1 MKNLFTV
8 LVMLAFTVA
17 LIATGCG
24 GGGGGGGAYVPPP
37 AETGSISG
45 QIVNNTI
52 AIGSGG
58 SVRSQAAGTEEVKV
72 YVEQNPT
79 LTTQADSAGKF
90 LLENVPAGVV
100 NLIAEHKTAD
110 GQLFRMRSDEITV
123 EAAKTSELPAA
134 IAVLKAD
141 KQITGRVINA
151 STSVAI
157 DGVTVTAWGNT
168 LTTDG
173 NGSFI
178 LENLPNL
185 AFQFKLSKDGFET
198 KIVSVETGSD
208 LAQSFLVELTP
219 SAAILPG
226 TTTGTIK
233 GKIVFNGMPMQGATV
248 FCEQYLD
255 LKAET
260 NADGVFEI
268 QGIPAGKVNLVAL
281 CTMDPSDPGA
291 LRGRSSEQTLS
302 AGQTID
308 MTGTPLTLEWMMG
321 SVSGWITVSGS
332 NDPLTDVKVTILEKQ
347 TSSSSDIT
355 KPGFYTIG
363 RLPSQVVEVVF
374 EKSGYVTQTFSGDTS
389 SGWNLNVAMVP
400 IVFEEIVPEVE
411 DEGPLRDINT
421 IAKSIYKMPLDEN
434 NILLTAQAVVKLPEI
449 TGLRR
454 SDLYMFSND
463 GGPGSFETQVEKD
476 GFIPT
481 RAITASSSPAL
492 VMFGIKDEHYLY
504 TYHPMLLK
512 VWHPYDTKYDNYID
526 SRSTAEAL
534 VLFDKVLW
542 TLEKEKF
549 LLALNKVRNH
559 SALNDL
565 ITAVELAL
573 RVPEPETLY
582 SDTLMQKSAAI
593 ARAVAQELDVVPE
606 TSSSSLRSSRVM
618 PSIMGALGEVDS
630 DKTVYVEDDS
640 ARSAS
645 TVLLTNRSYCH
656 YRVTITK
663 NNYQSTQT
671 VTSPFGNNYFALE
684 RSTHTSYTWSWPPDR
699 KKQVTVDLGPG
710 EFTTTFTKQKG
721 LSVFDGLMTLAG
733 TVIGAGASSYEEL
746 DDGYKLLST
755 TGQGVLEMINTA
767 TTAKINSADDA
778 LELADQLLFST
789 GKMGFE
795 VLMDF
800 APKYFGA
807 KLKRELKSSWF
818 KTAAKFMMK
827 KALIWGVA
835 IYNTTDV
842 ALIIYDVAK
851 TPDSYVEEAWQTK
864 GGWYGDL
871 FAEKIGKMKY
881 MRIIFNMPM
890 NGTAYYKEVD
900 ENYNVIGESSV
911 DTNNGPVE
919 HIAPYALIDGTTVS
933 FSADPDSKA
942 LIGASYE
949 YESSHSKVGVLF
961 SNVGFNGFID
971 RYNENAFDETK
982 MQFVWGNPGADFL
995 QITEISGKDVY
1006 PADIDF
1012 TNFDRWIYSS
1022 VEWASVQPGYP
1033 YYAGV
1038 ILSENP

>member
-1 MKNLFTV
+1 MKYLFRAFIV
-8 LVMLAFTVA
+8 LTFAIA

-24 GGGGGGGAYVPPP
+24 GGGGGGGTYLPQSS
-37 AETGSISG
+37 ETGSISG

-52 AIGSGG
+52 SIGGG

-79 LTTQADSAGKF
+79 LTTLADSAGKF

-100 NLIAEHKTAD
+100 NLVAEHKTAD

-134 IAVLKAD
+134 ISVIKAD
-141 KQITGRVINA
+141 KEISGRVINA
-151 STSVAI
+151 DTAMAI
-157 DGVTVTAWGNT
+157 QGVTVSAWGKT
-168 LTTDG
+168 VTTDA
-173 NGSFI
+173 NGSFS
-178 LENLPNL
+178 LKELPDL

-198 KIVSVETGSD
+198 KIQTVETSGD
-208 LAQSFLVELTP
+208 FAQSFLVELKP
-219 SAAILPG
+219 VAAVAPG
-226 TTTGTIK
+226 ASTGTIK
-233 GKIVFNGMPMQGATV
+233 GKVVSTMNMFQFPAEGANV
-248 FCEQYLD
+248 FCEQYMNLTATTD
-255 LKAET
+255 AEGNFT
-260 NADGVFEI
+260 ISN
-268 QGIPAGKVNLVAL
+268 IPAGKVYITAVSADEAN
-281 CTMDPSDPGA
+281 
-291 LRGRSSEQTLS
+291 RGRTEELTLS
-302 AGQTID
+302 AGQTLD
-308 MTGTPLTLEWMMG
+308 L
-321 SVSGWITVSGS
+321 SGS
-332 NDPLTDVKVTILEKQ
+332 PITLTFASRSVGGFINVTGGTDADLVGIKVTVLEK
-347 TSSSSDIT
+347 TVLSDADGMFRILN
-355 KPGFYTIG
+355 
-363 RLPSQVVEVVF
+363 LPMQKVTARF
-374 EKSGYVTQTFSGDTS
+374 EKSGLVSKEIEVDLAPGDF
-389 SGWNLNVAMVP
+389 NQ
-400 IVFEEIVPEVE
+400 IVEMELLKLEEVVPEVE

-463 GGPGSFETQVEKD
+463 GGPGSFETQVETD

-512 VWHPYDTKYDNYID
+512 VWHPYDTEYDNYID

-534 VLFDKVLW
+534 VIFDKVLW
-542 TLEKEKF
+542 TLDRDQF
-549 LLALNKVRNH
+549 LLALKKVRNH

-565 ITAVELAL
+565 ISAVELAL

-593 ARAVAQELDVVPE
+593 AQAVAQELKVGPYAA
-606 TSSSSLRSSRVM
+606 SMRSSRLM
-618 PSIMGALGEVDS
+618 PSMRAAIGEVS
-630 DKTVYVEDDS
+630 DKAVYVEDDG

-656 YRVTITK
+656 YTVSITNDMTYQTIK
-663 NNYQSTQT
+663 
-671 VTSPFGNNYFALE
+671 SPAGNNYFALE

-746 DDGYKLLST
+746 DDGYKMLST
-755 TGQGVLEMINTA
+755 TGQGVLEIINKA
-767 TTAKINSADDA
+767 TTAQINSSADA
-778 LELADQLLFST
+778 LALADELLFST

-807 KLKRELKSSWF
+807 KLARELKNSWF
-818 KTAAKFMMK
+818 KTAAKFMAK

-851 TPDSYVEEAWQTK
+851 TPDSYH
-864 GGWYGDL
+864 
-871 FAEKIGKMKY
+871 
-881 MRIIFNMPM
+881 M
-890 NGTAYYKEVD
+890 NSDKE
-900 ENYNVIGESSV
+900 
-911 DTNNGPVE
+911 
-919 HIAPYALIDGTTVS
+919 L
-933 FSADPDSKA
+933 K
-942 LIGASYE
+942 
-949 YESSHSKVGVLF
+949 
-961 SNVGFNGFID
+961 
-971 RYNENAFDETK
+971 
-982 MQFVWGNPGADFL
+982 
-995 QITEISGKDVY
+995 
-1006 PADIDF
+1006 
-1012 TNFDRWIYSS
+1012 
-1022 VEWASVQPGYP
+1022 
-1033 YYAGV
+1033 
-1038 ILSENP
+1038 